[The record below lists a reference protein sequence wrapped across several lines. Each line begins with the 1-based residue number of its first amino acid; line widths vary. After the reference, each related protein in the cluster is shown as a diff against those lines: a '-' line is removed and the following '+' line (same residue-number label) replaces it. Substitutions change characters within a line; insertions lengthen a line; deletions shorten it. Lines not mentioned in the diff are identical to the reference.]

1 MSNIVLKYDLCSN
14 FVVQSSEVKSK
25 KVENEVK
32 THLENNHRPMLQKLL
47 NLNSKEDEAK
57 QFDLTLIIRTM
68 FTESENEVISNMK
81 LKDNKQSNAENEKK
95 KSSTPKR
102 VRRPAQCNICKKI
115 FTRAWCL
122 KIHMKTHDPSR
133 KEKCE
138 FCFQTVVFEKHKLL
152 LKTCDLCELNSCN
165 ASDLELHLMFHQ
177 GKVKFECQVCFSRFN
192 FQKALRRHESGHVD
206 DHKKPFSCIYFHCK
220 TNI

>member
-1 MSNIVLKYDLCSN
+1 MSKTLLKCDLCSN
-14 FVVQSSEVKSK
+14 FVVQSSEVNSR

-81 LKDNKQSNAENEKK
+81 LKDNKQSNAEDEKK
-95 KSSTPKR
+95 KSPTPKR
-102 VRRPAQCNICKKI
+102 VRRPAQCSICKII

-138 FCFQTVVFEKHKLL
+138 FCFQSVIL
-152 LKTCDLCELNSCN
+152 
-165 ASDLELHLMFHQ
+165 
-177 GKVKFECQVCFSRFN
+177 
-192 FQKALRRHESGHVD
+192 
-206 DHKKPFSCIYFHCK
+206 
-220 TNI
+220 